1 MDKPDGMALVE
12 VAWLEEIAQ
21 EMKDAEQAITSATT
35 QLAEIH
41 NTYQSRLLDLLHHG
55 FNAKAEGNKSYS
67 AGLLMGYLIMTGEKT
82 IG

>member
-1 MDKPDGMALVE
+1 MSASELCTVS
-12 VAWLEEIAQ
+12 VTWLEEVAQ
-21 EMKDAEQAITSATT
+21 EMREAEEAISKVTT

-41 NTYQSRLLDLLHHG
+41 NVYQSRLLDLLHHG
-55 FNAKAEGNKSYS
+55 FNAKAEGNKAYS